1 MDLRLD
7 NSVSSAMI
15 KGESYNVLDYDN
27 FIKSQSLWDL
37 GSIAVV
43 EQKENDV
50 YVLPYRG
57 EYTDSKNPQPG
68 IYSAGNCFSFEIFP
82 NKSEEKD
89 YKNIP
94 IITISSN
101 DDIEAILEKENVLS
115 KLAEPWIT
123 SPDNIT
129 QIPIKES
136 DEPAMKA
143 LKMAINNKQCDI
155 DKYQARFGQNFP
167 NDKRQLK
174 NSSVT
179 LKITQRYCDNLDMEA
194 ILTIRNKDTDVPN
207 PLKSPVSISL
217 STGEFINTKSIN
229 LDLDN
234 NEEDQDGLEGNSNR
248 FSEDYYSSFNESSDE
263 GDF

>member
-1 MDLRLD
+1 MDIRLD

-15 KGESYNVLDYDN
+15 KGESYNVLDYEN
-27 FIKSQSLWDL
+27 YRKSQSLWDM

-43 EQKENDV
+43 EKINNDI
-50 YVLPYRG
+50 YILPYRG
-57 EYTDSKNPQPG
+57 EYVESKNLQPG
-68 IYSAGNCFSFEIFP
+68 IYSSGCLDFEVLP
-82 NKSEEKD
+82 KGPEEEN

-94 IITISSN
+94 IVTISSN
-101 DDIEAILEKENVLS
+101 DDIETILEKENVLS
-115 KLAEPWIT
+115 RLAEPWIT

-129 QIPIKES
+129 QIPIKDS

-143 LKMAINNKQCDI
+143 LKMAINNKGCDI

-194 ILTIRNKDTDVPN
+194 ILTIRNKSDDVPN

-217 STGEFINTKSIN
+217 STGEFINTEAMNFN
-229 LDLDN
+229 LD
-234 NEEDQDGLEGNSNR
+234 EDDS
-248 FSEDYYSSFNESSDE
+248 SEDFYTEE
-263 GDF
+263 M